1 MINFFR
7 KIRLQLLA
15 QNKVS
20 RYLLYAL
27 GEIFLVVIGILIAL
41 QINNWNDWRKDR
53 VKEKILLQD
62 MAENLDLN
70 IQNLQGDIEFLRAM
84 NRSSTIVLEALGS
97 RTPFSDSLRA
107 HFHLARV
114 SKQNLSLSDI
124 AYQALKS
131 HGIDIITNKEL
142 GKEILKLHEV
152 TVPNILSTN
161 SLVNEEYKPF
171 VNHIVLHFDLVEGVG
186 LTPNDYESLFTD
198 HFYISWTKAYGQGR
212 LYLIETDKGL
222 IAEYQRVLE
231 LIRAELGLTNRIA
244 PI

>member
-53 VKEKILLQD
+53 AKERILLRD

-70 IQNLQGDIEFLRAM
+70 VQNLQGDIEFLRAM

-97 RTPFSDSLRA
+97 RTPFSDSLPA

-131 HGIDIITNKEL
+131 RGLDIVTNKEL

-171 VNHIVLHFDLVEGVG
+171 VNHVVQHFDLVQGEG

-198 HFYISWTKAYGQGR
+198 HFFISWTRAYRQGR
-212 LYLIETDKGL
+212 LYLIETDKVL
-222 IAEYQRVLE
+222 ITEYQKVLKLVQE
-231 LIRAELGLTNRIA
+231 ELGQ
-244 PI
+244 PE